1 VSLSCNSYLTDGAV
15 ILEQADVGRQYAPN
29 CMPPA
34 DNPEGGKG
42 MSFSGF
48 QDFVSRVSADQPP
61 GLGVKIEVR
70 KGSDNLDAFAETLVS
85 DLREHF
91 PPDMQRVS
99 PATRSVII
107 ANYERMVGGELG
119 GHWNV
124 LGGVRWRPSAAEPD
138 HDKTYVLITSGDV
151 GLRKLPTHWIT
162 LRQFVKACSSLA
174 TLNNAYRG
182 YVVLTADDKAKVPPE
197 GALDNAAAAGG
208 GADAFV
214 DDATT
219 AAASLTIS

>member
-1 VSLSCNSYLTDGAV
+1 MSLSCNSYLTDGAV
-15 ILEQADVGRQYAPN
+15 ILKQADVGLKYAPN
-29 CMPPA
+29 CIPPA
-34 DNPEGGKG
+34 DNPEGGRG
-42 MSFSGF
+42 MSFSRF

-61 GLGVKIEVR
+61 VVKMEVR
-70 KGSDNLDAFAETLVS
+70 KGSDDLDTFAETLVS
-85 DLREHF
+85 DLCENF
-91 PPDMQRVS
+91 PSDMHRVS

-124 LGGVRWRPSAAEPD
+124 LGGVWWRPSAAEPD

-174 TLNNAYRG
+174 TMNNAYRG

-197 GALDNAAAAGG
+197 GALDNAAGGGG